1 MIPTRMPIF
10 FERVTLYEL
19 KAPTF
24 PLPVLRISMA
34 ALRRTTKYAVGMEPK
49 RYPPKML
56 IRYVKDKD
64 TALVADKFVS

>member
-1 MIPTRMPIF
+1 
-10 FERVTLYEL
+10 
-19 KAPTF
+19 
-24 PLPVLRISMA
+24 
-34 ALRRTTKYAVGMEPK
+34 MEPK